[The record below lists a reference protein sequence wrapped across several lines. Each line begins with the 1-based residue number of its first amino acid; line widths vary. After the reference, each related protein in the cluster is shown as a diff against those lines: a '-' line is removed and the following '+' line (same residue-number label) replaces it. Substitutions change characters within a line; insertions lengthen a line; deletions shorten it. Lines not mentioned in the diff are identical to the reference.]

1 MGGRQDLNGGYSW
14 FKSLCFL
21 FQGVGRDQAAMC
33 DHIVSMTLVDGQG
46 CKKTLDSAD
55 ELLAGK
61 TSLGVLGVVLEYTVE
76 VQEMSF
82 CRVQNIFEMRL
93 KVCLCSCQLSA
104 SGNRDTNVCAQNSQK
119 FGTTMPIFG
128 KPHPILPVHFAE

>member
-1 MGGRQDLNGGYSW
+1 
-14 FKSLCFL
+14 
-21 FQGVGRDQAAMC
+21 
-33 DHIVSMTLVDGQG
+33 MTLVDGQG

-93 KVCLCSCQLSA
+93 KVCLCMHVCQDHIQGIQWQQS
-104 SGNRDTNVCAQNSQK
+104 R
-119 FGTTMPIFG
+119 GTEG
-128 KPHPILPVHFAE
+128 

>member
-1 MGGRQDLNGGYSW
+1 
-14 FKSLCFL
+14 
-21 FQGVGRDQAAMC
+21 
-33 DHIVSMTLVDGQG
+33 MTLVDGQG

-93 KVCLCSCQLSA
+93 KVCLCMHVCQDHIVANFPHQEMGTPMYAHKIRKSLVQPRPFLASHTPFYLHILLSRQAKSCL
-104 SGNRDTNVCAQNSQK
+104 
-119 FGTTMPIFG
+119 
-128 KPHPILPVHFAE
+128 